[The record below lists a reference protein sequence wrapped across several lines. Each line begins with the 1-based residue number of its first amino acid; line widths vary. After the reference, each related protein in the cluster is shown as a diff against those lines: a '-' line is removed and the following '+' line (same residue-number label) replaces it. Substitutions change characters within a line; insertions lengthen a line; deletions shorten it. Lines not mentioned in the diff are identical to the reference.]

1 MSNASLMPGSPR
13 SASDDTP
20 PTSFYFKNS
29 HRVQTNYVTEH
40 LIFPHAWV
48 RTAAGR
54 LLNMLFNV
62 VPAAFP
68 RTDRQDD
75 DPLSM
80 IQVGMRDVA
89 RKLTQQLKSEHLDI
103 TQNLHREML

>member
-1 MSNASLMPGSPR
+1 VQVSCPGLLVLLLTTRLQHHFISKILI
-13 SASDDTP
+13 AC
-20 PTSFYFKNS
+20 K
-29 HRVQTNYVTEH
+29 TNHVTEH

-80 IQVGMRDVA
+80 VQVGMRDVA
-89 RKLTQQLKSEHLDI
+89 RKLTQQLKSEHLDT